1 MITTEA
7 LVAEKPEKKKEP
19 AASSQAM
26 DEDMY

>member
-7 LVAEKPEKKKEP
+7 LITEKPEKKSKRHAMPE
-19 AASSQAM
+19 M